1 MLQQLQVSGD
11 GEDVHEMEEDI
22 HNNYDPQVSQAL
34 QADVPH
40 LPLFPGQV
48 WLIGLQGAAH
58 PHMSQNLQNKQNPY
72 LKPFN

>member
-1 MLQQLQVSGD
+1 MLQQPQVSGD

-22 HNNYDPQVSQAL
+22 HNDDDPQVSHAL

-48 WLIGLQGAAH
+48 RLIGLH
-58 PHMSQNLQNKQNPY
+58 KHTSQNLHVSPRKN
-72 LKPFN
+72 

>member
-22 HNNYDPQVSQAL
+22 HNDYDPQVSQAL

-48 WLIGLQGAAH
+48 WLIGLH
-58 PHMSQNLQNKQNPY
+58 KHVSQNHHVSPRKN
-72 LKPFN
+72 

>member
-1 MLQQLQVSGD
+1 MLQQPQVSRD

-22 HNNYDPQVSQAL
+22 HNDDDPQVSHAL

-48 WLIGLQGAAH
+48 
-58 PHMSQNLQNKQNPY
+58 
-72 LKPFN
+72 